1 MKIIAE
7 YYKRNGWDDEKG
19 TLVKRIELPYK
30 SGVIYYDPS
39 VLNDPDIDEG
49 VYIYKN
55 YLP

>member
-39 VLNDPDIDEG
+39 VLNDPELNELVSG
-49 VYIYKN
+49 TQK